1 MRKTVKEGRPRK
13 VSDAQIAAAAS
24 RLTQRDRQIALDC
37 YEHQVLTTAQL
48 NRLHFTSNRATLY
61 RLDALYSMRVLDRVR
76 PYWQRGEGS
85 TPYHWLLDET
95 GAHIVAAEHG
105 IERRELRWRHTT
117 ALGIATSATL
127 RHRVETNEFFTLL
140 AEQAATAHGALTQW
154 YGERTTHGLLEG
166 IAKPDGYGTLV
177 LPGQA
182 PLHLLL
188 ELDRGTETIDRL
200 RDKAERYA
208 QAIPRGP
215 LRHTNPLV
223 LLAVPSVARAQT
235 AAAAI
240 ANTGA
245 PFAVVVW
252 SAQSDTSALA
262 VTLAAVDHLDAGEHE
277 TFIHKNG
284 SHLVEQR
291 EGGGNV

>member
-1 MRKTVKEGRPRK
+1 MRKTVKEARPRK
-13 VSDAQIAAAAS
+13 VSEAQIAAAAS
-24 RLTQRDRQIALDC
+24 RLTQRDRRIALDC
-37 YEHQVLTTAQL
+37 YEHQVLTTEQL
-48 NRLHFTSNRATLY
+48 HRLHFTSNRATLY
-61 RLDALYSMRVLDRVR
+61 RLDALYAMRVLDRVR

-105 IERRELRWRHTT
+105 IDRRELRWRHTT

-140 AEQAATAHGALTQW
+140 AEQATAENGALTQW
-154 YGERTTHGLLEG
+154 YGERTTHGLLDG
-166 IAKPDGYGTLV
+166 IAKPDGYGTLA
-177 LPGQA
+177 LPGRP

-200 RDKAERYA
+200 REKAEHYA
-208 QAIPRGP
+208 QAIPLGP

-223 LLAVPSVARAQT
+223 LLAVPSAARAQT

-240 ANTGA
+240 ADTGA

-252 SAQSDTSALA
+252 SAQSDTSALT
-262 VTLAAVDHLDAGEHE
+262 VTLAAVNHMRASEHHVY
-277 TFIHKNG
+277 T
-284 SHLVEQR
+284 
-291 EGGGNV
+291 